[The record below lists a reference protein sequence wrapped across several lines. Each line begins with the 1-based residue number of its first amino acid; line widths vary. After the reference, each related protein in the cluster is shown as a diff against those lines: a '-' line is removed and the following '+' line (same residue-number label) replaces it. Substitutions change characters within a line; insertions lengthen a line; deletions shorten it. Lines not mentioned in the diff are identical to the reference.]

1 MLCVGADPVC
11 QFCTDVGTTV
21 GRMWAL
27 IDDSPAMGEQGQRVP
42 ESEPTPTEAVA
53 TDAWEQSAAES
64 AALSV
69 ADGTGFGPAVVGRI
83 AAAHGRSVPV
93 TEGRDGGGNVYSTA
107 RTIGAHDIRRR
118 WGLSVAGI
126 GFWALVVVA
135 TLTSL
140 LTAWTLGANSNSPP
154 FAPAIG
160 ANAISTMR
168 AAFLIGI
175 LAALGA
181 VTQGGAISE
190 TVGAGLVDGVQ
201 ITSLAA
207 TTGLLTATGF
217 MTLGIYTGYP
227 IPAAF
232 ATTGAM
238 VGVGLSLGG
247 DPAVDT
253 YRRIGLFWA
262 LVPPTSGGLAY
273 LTATI
278 LRRDD
283 IPETVGVPLLAAL
296 VGGIVANVQ
305 LAVIPSP
312 PDATQ
317 SSVAGFVAR
326 QVSIPAVGS
335 VDPVVVFVTLVA
347 AVASFQFIRRRTR
360 ASVEGGVRTFLVLLG
375 SVVAFSSG
383 GSQVGL
389 ATGPLENLYGTELG
403 LPGVV
408 LLALGGAGILAGAW
422 MGAPRLLQ
430 ATSREYAQ
438 LGVRRSIAALVP
450 GFVIAQLAIALGIP
464 ISFNNIIIS
473 GVIGGGLAGGSAG
486 VSRKKVGVTL
496 VFWVLTLVSSI
507 AVGFGLYRAF
517 AAVLA

>member
-1 MLCVGADPVC
+1 MAD
-11 QFCTDVGTTV
+11 
-21 GRMWAL
+21 
-27 IDDSPAMGEQGQRVP
+27 
-42 ESEPTPTEAVA
+42 
-53 TDAWEQSAAES
+53 
-64 AALSV
+64 
-69 ADGTGFGPAVVGRI
+69 VV
-83 AAAHGRSVPV
+83 
-93 TEGRDGGGNVYSTA
+93 
-107 RTIGAHDIRRR
+107 
-118 WGLSVAGI
+118 
-126 GFWALVVVA
+126 FWALVAVA
-135 TLTSL
+135 TLTGL
-140 LTAWTLGANSNSPP
+140 VTAWTLGANSNSPP

-181 VTQGGAISE
+181 LAQGGAISE
-190 TVGAGLVDGVQ
+190 TVGAGLIDGVQ

-207 TTGLLTATGF
+207 TAGLLTATLF
-217 MTLGIYTGYP
+217 MAFGIYSGYP
-227 IPAAF
+227 VPAAF

-247 DPAVDT
+247 APVFDT
-253 YRRIGLFWA
+253 YRRIALFWV
-262 LVPPTSGGLAY
+262 LVPPVSGSLAY

-283 IPETVGVPLLAAL
+283 IPETVGVPLLAGV
-296 VGGIVANVQ
+296 VGGIIANVQ
-305 LAVIPSP
+305 LSI
-312 PDATQ
+312 
-317 SSVAGFVAR
+317 
-326 QVSIPAVGS
+326 IPAPAGASQNSLAALAGS
-335 VDPVVVFVTLVA
+335 SLPIPGGAVA
-347 AVASFQFIRRRTR
+347 ATLLFAAVSFIFIRRRTQQ
-360 ASVEGGVRTFLVLLG
+360 SVEKGIKTFLVVLG

-403 LPGVV
+403 LPSII
-408 LLALGGAGILAGAW
+408 LLSLGAVGILGGAW

-450 GFVIAQLAIALGIP
+450 GFIIAQAAIALGIP

-486 VSRKKVGVTL
+486 VSRRKIGVT
-496 VFWVLTLVSSI
+496 VAFWLITLVSSV
-507 AVGFGLYRAF
+507 AVGYVLYQAL
-517 AAVLA
+517 AVVLA

>member
-1 MLCVGADPVC
+1 VP
-11 QFCTDVGTTV
+11 DV
-21 GRMWAL
+21 L
-27 IDDSPAMGEQGQRVP
+27 
-42 ESEPTPTEAVA
+42 
-53 TDAWEQSAAES
+53 
-64 AALSV
+64 
-69 ADGTGFGPAVVGRI
+69 
-83 AAAHGRSVPV
+83 
-93 TEGRDGGGNVYSTA
+93 
-107 RTIGAHDIRRR
+107 
-118 WGLSVAGI
+118 
-126 GFWALVVVA
+126 FWALVALA
-135 TLTSL
+135 TLTSFG
-140 LTAWTLGANSNSPP
+140 TAWTLGANSNSPP

-181 VTQGGAISE
+181 LTQGGAISE

-207 TTGLLTATGF
+207 TAGLLTATGF
-217 MTLGIYTGYP
+217 MALGVYTGYP

-247 DPAVDT
+247 DPALDT
-253 YRRIGLFWA
+253 YRRIATFWA
-262 LVPPTSGGLAY
+262 LVPPVSGGLAY
-273 LTATI
+273 LTATL

-283 IPETVGVPLLAAL
+283 IPETVGVPILAAV

-305 LAVIPSP
+305 LGIIPSG
-312 PDATQ
+312 PDAAQ

-326 QVSIPAVGS
+326 LVGAPTLGTI
-335 VDPVVVFVTLVA
+335 DPVVVLVTVA
-347 AVASFQFIRRRTR
+347 AAAVSFQYIRRRTQ
-360 ASVEGGVRTFLVLLG
+360 ASVDDGVRSFLVILG

-403 LPGVV
+403 LPGIV
-408 LLALGGAGILAGAW
+408 LLTLGATGILVGAW

-438 LGVRRSIAALVP
+438 LGIRRSIAALVP
-450 GFVIAQLAIALGIP
+450 GFIIAQVAIALGIP

-486 VSRKKVGVTL
+486 VSRRKIGVTL
-496 VFWVLTLVSSI
+496 VFWVITLVSSI
-507 AVGFGLYRAF
+507 AIGFGLYKAL

>member
-1 MLCVGADPVC
+1 MVFWILVALA
-11 QFCTDVGTTV
+11 TV
-21 GRMWAL
+21 
-27 IDDSPAMGEQGQRVP
+27 
-42 ESEPTPTEAVA
+42 
-53 TDAWEQSAAES
+53 
-64 AALSV
+64 
-69 ADGTGFGPAVVGRI
+69 TG
-83 AAAHGRSVPV
+83 
-93 TEGRDGGGNVYSTA
+93 
-107 RTIGAHDIRRR
+107 
-118 WGLSVAGI
+118 
-126 GFWALVVVA
+126 
-135 TLTSL
+135 L
-140 LTAWTLGANSNSPP
+140 LTAWALGANSNSPP

-181 VTQGGAISE
+181 LTQGGSISE
-190 TVGAGLVDGVQ
+190 TVGAGLVNGVA

-207 TTGLLTATGF
+207 TAGLLTATAF
-217 MTLGIYTGYP
+217 MAFGVYTGYP
-227 IPAAF
+227 VPAAF

-247 DPAVDT
+247 TAAFDT
-253 YRRIGLFWA
+253 YRRIATFWV
-262 LVPPTSGGLAY
+262 LVPPVSGGLAY

-278 LRRDD
+278 LRRED

-305 LAVIPSP
+305 LSIIPAP
-312 PDATQ
+312 PGEEQ
-317 SSVAGFVAR
+317 GSLAGFAASR
-326 QVSIPAVGS
+326 LGGPTVGG
-335 VDPVVVFVTLVA
+335 VEVVA
-347 AVASFQFIRRRTR
+347 AAATLLLAAVSFQFIRRRTQV
-360 ASVEGGVRTFLVLLG
+360 SVDRGIKTFLVALG

-389 ATGPLENLYGTELG
+389 ATGPLENLYRAELG

-408 LLALGGAGILAGAW
+408 LLALGATGILAGAW

-438 LGVRRSIAALVP
+438 LGIRRSIAALVP

-486 VSRKKVGVTL
+486 VSRRKIGVTL
-496 VFWVLTLVSSI
+496 TFWVVTLVSSV
-507 AVGFGLYRAF
+507 AVGFGLYRA
-517 AAVLA
+517 LAMALGA

>member
-1 MLCVGADPVC
+1 
-11 QFCTDVGTTV
+11 
-21 GRMWAL
+21 
-27 IDDSPAMGEQGQRVP
+27 VP
-42 ESEPTPTEAVA
+42 GV
-53 TDAWEQSAAES
+53 
-64 AALSV
+64 L
-69 ADGTGFGPAVVGRI
+69 
-83 AAAHGRSVPV
+83 
-93 TEGRDGGGNVYSTA
+93 
-107 RTIGAHDIRRR
+107 
-118 WGLSVAGI
+118 
-126 GFWALVVVA
+126 FWALVVLA

-140 LTAWTLGANSNSPP
+140 ATAWALGANSNSPP

-181 VTQGGAISE
+181 LTQGGAISE
-190 TVGAGLVDGVQ
+190 TIGAGLINGVQ

-207 TTGLLTATGF
+207 TAGLLTATGF
-217 MTLGIYTGYP
+217 MVIGVYTGYP
-227 IPAAF
+227 VPAAF

-253 YRRIGLFWA
+253 YRRIGIFWL
-262 LVPPTSGGLAY
+262 LVPPVSGGLAY
-273 LTATI
+273 LTATL

-283 IPETVGVPLLAAL
+283 IPDTVGVPLLAGV

-312 PDATQ
+312 PTVAQ
-317 SSVAGFVAR
+317 SSIASFISRQFETPTVLGIEPVAVL
-326 QVSIPAVGS
+326 
-335 VDPVVVFVTLVA
+335 VTLGA
-347 AVASFQFIRRRTR
+347 AVVSFRAIRRRTR
-360 ASVEGGVRTFLVLLG
+360 QSAEKGIRTFLIVLG

-389 ATGPLENLYGTELG
+389 ATGPLENLYGVELG
-403 LPGVV
+403 LPSIV
-408 LLALGGAGILAGAW
+408 LLALGATGILAGAW
-422 MGAPRLLQ
+422 MGAPKLLQ

-450 GFVIAQLAIALGIP
+450 GFIIAQLAIALGIP

-473 GVIGGGLAGGSAG
+473 GVIGGGLAGGSGG
-486 VSRKKVGVTL
+486 VSRRKIGVTL
-496 VFWVLTLVSSI
+496 GFWVITLGSSI
-507 AVGFGLYRAF
+507 AVGFGLYKLF
-517 AAVLA
+517 AAALGG

>member
-1 MLCVGADPVC
+1 MTGLVFWILVALA
-11 QFCTDVGTTV
+11 TV
-21 GRMWAL
+21 
-27 IDDSPAMGEQGQRVP
+27 
-42 ESEPTPTEAVA
+42 
-53 TDAWEQSAAES
+53 
-64 AALSV
+64 
-69 ADGTGFGPAVVGRI
+69 TG
-83 AAAHGRSVPV
+83 
-93 TEGRDGGGNVYSTA
+93 
-107 RTIGAHDIRRR
+107 
-118 WGLSVAGI
+118 
-126 GFWALVVVA
+126 
-135 TLTSL
+135 L
-140 LTAWTLGANSNSPP
+140 LTAWALGANSNSPP

-181 VTQGGAISE
+181 LTQGGSISE
-190 TVGAGLVDGVQ
+190 TVGAGLVNGVA

-207 TTGLLTATGF
+207 TAGLLTATAF
-217 MTLGIYTGYP
+217 MAFGVYTGYP
-227 IPAAF
+227 VPAAF

-247 DPAVDT
+247 TAAFDT
-253 YRRIGLFWA
+253 YRRIATFWV
-262 LVPPTSGGLAY
+262 LVPPVSGGLAY

-278 LRRDD
+278 LRRED

-305 LAVIPSP
+305 LSIIPAP
-312 PDATQ
+312 PGEEQ
-317 SSVAGFVAR
+317 GSLAGFAASR
-326 QVSIPAVGS
+326 LGGPTVGG
-335 VDPVVVFVTLVA
+335 VEVVA
-347 AVASFQFIRRRTR
+347 AAATLLLAAVSFQFIRRRTQV
-360 ASVEGGVRTFLVLLG
+360 SVDRGIKTFLVALG

-389 ATGPLENLYGTELG
+389 ATGPLENLYRAELG

-408 LLALGGAGILAGAW
+408 LLALGATGILAGAW

-438 LGVRRSIAALVP
+438 LGIRRSIAALVP

-486 VSRKKVGVTL
+486 VSRRKIGVTL
-496 VFWVLTLVSSI
+496 TFWVVTLVSSV
-507 AVGFGLYRAF
+507 AVGFGLYRA
-517 AAVLA
+517 LAMALGA